1 MSDKHLRKRVKPIVA
16 LKATRTLLK
25 DKEDTAQVFRIVD
38 ALSGNSHYKSFKR
51 FVNSPGGRDIIQR
64 RLSLLDTLRDREAL
78 ARLPEKSLGRAYL
91 DFVYGEG
98 LSADGLVE
106 ASEEG
111 SSRRFQN
118 EDGELFRNRMRDSH
132 DLWHVVTGYGRD
144 GLGEIC
150 VLSFGNGQMY
160 NRGIAYIVLIGIL
173 KTRREQPQLPVWRAA
188 FEAWRRGH
196 KAGWFP
202 SVAWEDWLALP
213 LKEVRA
219 RLGLGEPDIYRAA
232 EAESKRLEAEFQ
244 AQRAGSRD
252 ELPA

>member
-1 MSDKHLRKRVKPIVA
+1 MSDSQLRKRIRPIVA
-16 LKATRTLLK
+16 LKATRAILK

-38 ALSGNSHYKSFKR
+38 ALSGSSYYKTFKQ
-51 FVNSPGGRDIIQR
+51 FAASSGGQDILRR
-64 RLSLLDTLRDREAL
+64 RLDLLDPLRDREAL
-78 ARLPEKSLGRAYL
+78 ARLPTGSLGRAYL

-111 SSRRFQN
+111 SQQRFQN
-118 EDGELFRNRMRDSH
+118 EDAELFRNRMRDSH

-188 FEAWRRGH
+188 FEAWRRGR

-202 SVAWEDWLALP
+202 AVAWEDWLVLP
-213 LKEVRA
+213 LAEVRE
-219 RLGLGEPDIYRAA
+219 RLGLDEPPIYRGV

-244 AQRAGSRD
+244 AHHAGAGD
-252 ELPA
+252 HLPA

>member
-1 MSDKHLRKRVKPIVA
+1 MVDRRLRRRIRPLVA

-51 FVNSPGGRDIIQR
+51 FVTSPGGRDILQR
-64 RLSLLDTLRDREAL
+64 RLSLLDRLRDREAL
-78 ARLPEKSLGRAYL
+78 ARLPVGSLGRAYL

-111 SSRRFQN
+111 SGRRFQN
-118 EDGELFRNRMRDSH
+118 DDAELFRNRMRDSH

-160 NRGIAYIVLIGIL
+160 NHGIAYIVLIGIL
-173 KTRREQPQLPVWRAA
+173 KTRREQSQLPVFRAA
-188 FEAWRRGH
+188 FEAWRRGR

-202 SVAWEDWLALP
+202 AIAWEDWLQLP
-213 LKEVRA
+213 LEDVRS
-219 RLGLGEPDIYRAA
+219 RLGVHEPSVYREA

-244 AQRAGSRD
+244 AQRAGGVTHT
-252 ELPA
+252 PA